1 MKAGIVGLPQSGKT
15 MVFNAITGAHG
26 DVSGYHAGERVSAG
40 VVKVPDERL
49 DALARML
56 APEETIPAT
65 IEFEDI
71 SGVFV
76 HLTGGEQSG
85 RAVAALREVDA
96 ILMVLRAFESEYV
109 PEVLGAVDPLR
120 EYEAM
125 NSELLL
131 ADLEVIEKRLK
142 AIALDI
148 RRGRPGRDALLLE
161 QSVVERCREA
171 VEQGRRLQGLRLSEA
186 ELPLIRNYG
195 FLTLKPRLCVLNI
208 GEEKMSAPQRIPEL
222 DRLEPAPIAMCAE
235 LEMELMDLQPAERA
249 AFMADAG
256 LKEMA
261 SGRIVRACYELLGLR
276 SFFTHV
282 SDKLRAWTIEA
293 GTSAKGGAGKIHT
306 DMEKGFIRAEVVS
319 FDDLKACGSLKEAKA
334 RGKVR
339 MEGKDYVVQDG
350 DVITFHFSR

>member
-1 MKAGIVGLPQSGKT
+1 MRVGIVGLPQSGKT
-15 MVFNAITGAHG
+15 AVFNAITGAHG
-26 DVSGYHAGERVSAG
+26 DVSGYHAEEHVSAG

-49 DALARML
+49 DALAQML
-56 APEETIPAT
+56 SPDEVTPAT

-71 SGVFV
+71 GGVFA

-85 RAVAALREVDA
+85 RAVAALREMDA
-96 ILMVLRAFESEYV
+96 VLTVLRAFESEYV

-131 ADLEVIEKRLK
+131 ADLQVIENRLQGV
-142 AIALDI
+142 AQDI
-148 RRGRPGRDALLLE
+148 KRGRPGREVLLQE
-161 QSVVERCREA
+161 QDVLGRCHEA
-171 VEQGRRLQGLRLSEA
+171 VEQGHRLQ
-186 ELPLIRNYG
+186 ELPLSEIELQLVRNYG
-195 FLTLKPRLCVLNI
+195 FLTLKPRIGVLNI
-208 GEEKMSAPQRIPEL
+208 SEDKIPAPPRIPEL
-222 DRLEPAPIAMCAE
+222 ERLGFPLIAMCAE
-235 LEMELMDLQPAERA
+235 LEMELMDLPADERA

-261 SGRIVRACYELLGLR
+261 SGRIIRACYELLGLS

-282 SDKLRAWTIEA
+282 SDKLRAWTIKA
-293 GTSAKGGAGKIHT
+293 GSDAKRAAGAIHT
-306 DMEKGFIRAEVVS
+306 DMEKGFIRAEVLS

-339 MEGKDYVVQDG
+339 MEGRDYIVRDG
-350 DVITFHFSR
+350 DIITFHFAR